1 MLNDFFV
8 LVEAFKLEEVAG
20 RVDTPRV
27 AYIECVI
34 GFSFRI
40 DDPPAPPP
48 PLPNVNELADAELG
62 MQ

>member
-40 DDPPAPPP
+40 ADPPAWP